1 MKEVGIK
8 WSEMEETQ
16 QNSIIEL
23 KMWLYQ
29 MWSNHGIKNYYS
41 LYQWLVD
48 IPSEDTLLSASDLST
63 LTELWEIYTLYKKEN
78 GSTEHNN

>member
-8 WSEMEETQ
+8 WSDMEQ
-16 QNSIIEL
+16 PQRNSIIEL
-23 KMWLYQ
+23 KMWLHQ

-48 IPSEDTLLSASDLST
+48 IPNEDTVLSASDLST

>member
-8 WSEMEETQ
+8 WVDMGEVQ
-16 QNSIIEL
+16 RNSIIEL
-23 KMWLYQ
+23 KMWLHQ

-41 LYQWLVD
+41 LYKWLVD
-48 IPSEDTLLSASDLST
+48 IPNEDTLLSASDLST
-63 LTELWEIYTLYKKEN
+63 LTELGEVYTLYKKEN

>member
-8 WSEMEETQ
+8 WSEMGETQ

-23 KMWLYQ
+23 KMWLHQ
-29 MWSNHGIKNYYS
+29 MWFNHGIKNYYS
-41 LYQWLVD
+41 LYQWLAD
-48 IPSEDTLLSASDLST
+48 IPDSDTVLSASDLST